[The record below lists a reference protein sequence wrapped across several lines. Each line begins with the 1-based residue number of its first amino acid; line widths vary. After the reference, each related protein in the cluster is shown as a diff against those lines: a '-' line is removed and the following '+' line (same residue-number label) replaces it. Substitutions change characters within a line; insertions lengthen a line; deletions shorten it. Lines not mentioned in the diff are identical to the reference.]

1 MSLSLSFNN
10 IQVPTHEIRWTI
22 LWLINR
28 IPNIQ
33 SNVPFTEETSRIPCN
48 GQMILNTL
56 IFNGSKD
63 QTYVENSRSKCALP
77 IILFSSKKNWF
88 KSIRIWTWYSQGPRL
103 SSPDGRNQCRKT
115 EHFINLMSNMTQS
128 PQTTEK
134 TGRTYRPR

>member
-1 MSLSLSFNN
+1 MSLSLSFSN

-33 SNVPFTEETSRIPCN
+33 SNVPFTEETSRILCN

-63 QTYVENSRSKCALP
+63 QTYVENSRFKCELP